1 MTVIGGFRR
10 SRNYARH
17 RKALGRYRS
26 PYQMGGTM
34 FSPPIIPFFPPRAKP
49 WEAPWQIPYG
59 RIKGAR
65 KRRRRVKR

>member
-10 SRNYARH
+10 TRNYKR

-26 PYQMGGTM
+26 PYQLGGTL
-34 FSPPIIPFFPPRAKP
+34 FSPPVIPMFGTRPNP
-49 WEAPWQIPYG
+49 WEALWQIPYG

-65 KRRRRVKR
+65 KRRRRIKR